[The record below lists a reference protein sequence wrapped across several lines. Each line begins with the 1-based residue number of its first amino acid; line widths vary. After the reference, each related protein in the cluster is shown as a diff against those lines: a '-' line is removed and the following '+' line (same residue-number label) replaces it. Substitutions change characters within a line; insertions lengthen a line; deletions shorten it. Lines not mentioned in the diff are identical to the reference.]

1 MKLKKSF
8 NGLFDISNPVR
19 PKMSKLVD
27 EISKTKI
34 PTISDA
40 EGLRKAYEQPNKIYI
55 NNNKMYIAGTSN
67 LQDVWDDFKIPFH
80 LTSRSKRYED
90 AEKMLKENP
99 QVDNIIG
106 HSLGS
111 AVALELNKN
120 NNNKYDTTTYG
131 SPTFQL
137 DNKKGK
143 RYRHPL
149 DPISIFD
156 RGAINVPLNIDDL
169 LNPFST
175 PFSEL
180 INPFKNHSYE
190 GYLDQGKNDEGNIG
204 NSFSYSR
211 KK

>member
-40 EGLRKAYEQPNKIYI
+40 EGLKKAYEQPNKIYI

-137 DNKKGK
+137 DKTKGK

-211 KK
+211 K